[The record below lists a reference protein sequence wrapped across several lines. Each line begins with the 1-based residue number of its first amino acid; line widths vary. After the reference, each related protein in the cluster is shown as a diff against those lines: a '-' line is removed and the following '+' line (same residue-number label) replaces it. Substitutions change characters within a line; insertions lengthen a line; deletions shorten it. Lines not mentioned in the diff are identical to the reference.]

1 MVENGNKTAK
11 TRKKTEKKTEKMN
24 HAPAQPEIHDLIG
37 QRLRSF
43 YDEVATQPVP
53 DRFLELL
60 NQLEAKSAPKKAP
73 GTWLTMTPN
82 ETQAA

>member
-11 TRKKTEKKTEKMN
+11 PSKKTEKKIEKMN
-24 HAPAQPEIHDLIG
+24 QSPAQPEIHDLIG

-53 DRFLELL
+53 DRFVELL
-60 NQLEAKSAPKKAP
+60 NQLEAKSSSKKSP
-73 GTWLTMTPN
+73 
-82 ETQAA
+82 

>member
-11 TRKKTEKKTEKMN
+11 PSKKTEKKIEKMN
-24 HAPAQPEIHDLIG
+24 HAPVQPEGHDLSG

-53 DRFLELL
+53 DRFVELL
-60 NQLEAKSAPKKAP
+60 KQLEAKSSPKKSP
-73 GTWLTMTPN
+73 
-82 ETQAA
+82 

>member
-11 TRKKTEKKTEKMN
+11 PSKKTEKKIEKMN
-24 HAPAQPEIHDLIG
+24 HAPVQPEVHDLIG

-53 DRFLELL
+53 DRFVELL
-60 NQLEAKSAPKKAP
+60 KQLEAKSSPKKSP
-73 GTWLTMTPN
+73 
-82 ETQAA
+82 